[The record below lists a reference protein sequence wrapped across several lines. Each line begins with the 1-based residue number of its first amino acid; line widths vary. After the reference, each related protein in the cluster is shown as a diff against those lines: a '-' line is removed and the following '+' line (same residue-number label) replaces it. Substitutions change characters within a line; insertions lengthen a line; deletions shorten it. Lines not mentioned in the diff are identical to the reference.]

1 MITEISIGTESG
13 DNRVECFS
21 INSLDYRMHDRGERK
36 DQGAR
41 GIDDGRGANML
52 GCQHCALA
60 RELKPTD
67 Q

>member
-1 MITEISIGTESG
+1 MITEISIVTESG
-13 DNRVECFS
+13 DNWVECFS
-21 INSLDYRMHDRGERK
+21 INGLDYRMHDRGERE
-36 DQGAR
+36 DQGAT
-41 GIDDGRGANML
+41 GFDDGRGANMQ

>member
-1 MITEISIGTESG
+1 
-13 DNRVECFS
+13 
-21 INSLDYRMHDRGERK
+21 MHDRGERE
-36 DQGAR
+36 DQGAT
-41 GIDDGRGANML
+41 GFDDGRGANMQ